1 MNMRQEN
8 QKNNLSLIKKIIYA
22 ILCVVQILLIVIV
35 NIVSYLSDK
44 KAGVNHHVYYMRYQY
59 QNGIFSSQNLRIQSV
74 LICLITVILIF
85 RLIKYKNKFS
95 KFTFIQNLIAVF
107 IGLLL
112 LIMINTTLFQGL
124 LAYFYFI
131 MAFEIVFVLQLLV
144 ILLI

>member
-35 NIVSYLSDK
+35 NIISYLSDK

-112 LIMINTTLFQGL
+112 LVMINTTLFQGL

-131 MAFEIVFVLQLLV
+131 MAFEIVFVIQLLV

>member
-8 QKNNLSLIKKIIYA
+8 QKNNLSLIKKILYA

-85 RLIKYKNKFS
+85 RLIKYKNKFN

-112 LIMINTTLFQGL
+112 LVMINTTLFQGL

-131 MAFEIVFVLQLLV
+131 MAFEIVFVIQLLV